1 VDLYLIH
8 SPFFANEGHDEK
20 QLQEAWAAM
29 EDVKASGKAKSI
41 GVSNYLPQHL
51 EATLKTAKV
60 VPSINQSELHPHPPA
75 HSRD

>member
-1 VDLYLIH
+1 
-8 SPFFANEGHDEK
+8 
-20 QLQEAWAAM
+20 M

-60 VPSINQSELHPHPPA
+60 VPSINQSEFHFHPTA
-75 HSRD
+75 HK